1 MRLFSVSQAR
11 AVLPD
16 VEKVLTR
23 VMRVREKIEDLL
35 DAEEPM
41 VEYSNDEG
49 FHAFVSQNVKVN
61 KEFHRLYYQFYSNLE
76 RLHKMGVQLRD
87 IDDGIVD
94 FPSRLQGRKGF
105 LCWQVGEGEMLSWH
119 DEGVDV
125 EERVPIV
132 DLDEFLRKR
141 EKNL

>member
-11 AVLPD
+11 AALPD
-16 VEKVLTR
+16 VEKVLR
-23 VMRVREKIEDLL
+23 KVMRVRDKIEDLL
-35 DAEEPM
+35 EAEEPM

-49 FHAFVSQNVKVN
+49 FHAFVTQNVKVN
-61 KEFHRLYYQFYSNLE
+61 KEFHRLYFQFYASLE

-119 DEGVDV
+119 DEDVDV
-125 EERVPIV
+125 EERVPIL
-132 DLDEFLRKR
+132 DLDEYLK
-141 EKNL
+141 KKSL

>member
-16 VEKVLTR
+16 VEKVLR
-23 VMRVREKIEDLL
+23 KVMRVREKIEILL
-35 DAEEPM
+35 EAEEPV
-41 VEYSNDEG
+41 VEFSNDEG

-61 KEFHRLYYQFYSNLE
+61 KEFHKLYFQFYASLE
-76 RLHKMGVQLRD
+76 SLHKMGVQLRD

-119 DEGVDV
+119 DEDVDV
-125 EERVPIV
+125 EERVPIL
-132 DLDEFLRKR
+132 DLDEFLK
-141 EKNL
+141 KKI